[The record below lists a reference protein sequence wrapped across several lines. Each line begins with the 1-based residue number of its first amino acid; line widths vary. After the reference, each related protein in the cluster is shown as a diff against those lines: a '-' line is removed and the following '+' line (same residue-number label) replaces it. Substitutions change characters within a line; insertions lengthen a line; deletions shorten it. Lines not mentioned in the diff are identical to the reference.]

1 MNDKEMKYAITKL
14 ADATDRL
21 DAATNNLGKTIDKMT
36 SITALSICGMTI
48 CCIILGIVAIFA

>member
-1 MNDKEMKYAITKL
+1 MKDAVTKL
-14 ADATDRL
+14 AEATDRL
-21 DAATNNLGKTIDKMT
+21 NAATNNLGKTIDKMT

>member
-1 MNDKEMKYAITKL
+1 MNEKDMKDAITKL
-14 ADATDRL
+14 AEATDRL
-21 DAATNNLGKTIDKMT
+21 NAATNNLGKTIDKMT

>member
-1 MNDKEMKYAITKL
+1 MNDKEMKDAITKL

>member
-1 MNDKEMKYAITKL
+1 MNDKEMKDAITKL
-14 ADATDRL
+14 AEATDRL

>member
-1 MNDKEMKYAITKL
+1 MNDKEMKDAITKL

-21 DAATNNLGKTIDKMT
+21 NAATNNLGKTIDKMT